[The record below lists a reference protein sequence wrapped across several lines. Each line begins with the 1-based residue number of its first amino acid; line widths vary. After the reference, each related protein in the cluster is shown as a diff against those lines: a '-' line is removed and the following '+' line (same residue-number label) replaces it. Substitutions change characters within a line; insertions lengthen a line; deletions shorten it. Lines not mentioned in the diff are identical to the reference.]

1 MGHFDPFKKF
11 LIFLIINKI
20 FSTMYSPCEYPTS
33 TPASCA
39 SSPPPSKKRGE
50 EGRKSACCTTMP
62 GLTLLRPPA
71 SSWKSWAGLRYPT
84 HHTPPT
90 WRLPTFTSSAPS
102 RTICAARAF
111 ETLITSNLDL
121 PSFLSASLR
130 ISGSAASRLCQ
141 NVGDM

>member
-11 LIFLIINKI
+11 LIFLIIDNI
-20 FSTMYSPCEYPTS
+20 YSTMCSPCEYPTS
-33 TPASCA
+33 TPVSCA

-62 GLTLLRPPA
+62 LLRPPA

-90 WRLPTFTSSAPS
+90 WRLPTSTSSAPS
-102 RTICAARAF
+102 RTTCAAGAS
-111 ETLITSNLDL
+111 ETLITSNLDW
-121 PSFLSASLR
+121 PGSSSVSLR